1 MKNVHAK
8 NRLAWRAWLK
18 RNHQSS
24 PEIWLVFFKKY
35 TGKPSVSYD
44 EAVEEALCFGWVDSR
59 VRTIDAETYEQKFTP
74 RKPAS
79 VWSASNIE
87 RAKKMIAARK
97 MTAAGKVAFAGYEQ
111 RTAAPLPTALSADLE
126 KRFQKTKR
134 AWKNFEQFPPGYR
147 RMAIGWV
154 ASAKR
159 EETQRKR
166 LDRLIETSTRNE
178 RLEFI

>member
-1 MKNVHAK
+1 MKNVRAK
-8 NRLAWRAWLK
+8 DRVAWRAWLK

-24 PEIWLVFFKKY
+24 PEIWLVFFKKR

-74 RKPAS
+74 RKLAS

-111 RTAAPLPTALSADLE
+111 RTAAPLPTALPAYLAT
-126 KRFQKTKR
+126 RFRKAER
-134 AWKNFEQFPPGYR
+134 ARKNFELFPPGYR

-159 EETQRKR
+159 EETQCKR
-166 LDRLIETSTRNE
+166 LDRLIETSARNE

>member
-1 MKNVHAK
+1 MKNIRAK

-18 RNHQSS
+18 RNHHSS
-24 PEIWLVFFKKY
+24 PEIWLVFFKKH
-35 TGKPSVSYD
+35 TGKPCVSYD

-59 VRTIDAETYEQKFTP
+59 VRSIDADSYEQRFTP
-74 RKPAS
+74 RKPSGA
-79 VWSASNIE
+79 WSASNIE

-97 MTAAGKVAFAGYEQ
+97 MTATGRAAFAGFEQ
-111 RTAAPLPTALSADLE
+111 RIAAPLPTELRADLA
-126 KRFQKTKR
+126 KRFRTAKR
-134 AWKNFEQFPPGYR
+134 AWKYFEQFPPGYR
-147 RMAIGWV
+147 RSAIGWV

-166 LDRLIETSTRNE
+166 LDRLIETSGRNE